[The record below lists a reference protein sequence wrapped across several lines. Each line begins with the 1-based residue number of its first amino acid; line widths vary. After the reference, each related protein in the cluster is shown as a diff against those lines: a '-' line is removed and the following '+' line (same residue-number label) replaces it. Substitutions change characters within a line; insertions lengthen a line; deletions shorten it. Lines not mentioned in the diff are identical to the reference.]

1 MAEPETGLITDCE
14 MTMAAGPGSSDAE
27 NGVTMTARDRFCDP
41 GAGAGPGGE
50 LDAHAGAGQGAGS
63 AAAQQATGLEVYSD
77 SAYASGEARA
87 AYREAGHDTVIK
99 PGPLRPAV
107 PSLTAAGSA
116 SVRHLTH
123 ARAATLG
130 RDQAR

>member
-1 MAEPETGLITDCE
+1 MA
-14 MTMAAGPGSSDAE
+14 
-27 NGVTMTARDRFCDP
+27 ARDRFCDP

-63 AAAQQATGLEVYSD
+63 AAAQQATGLEVYGD

-107 PSLTAAGSA
+107 PSLTAAGFGIRQAPHPRPGS
-116 SVRHLTH
+116 HP
-123 ARAATLG
+123 G
-130 RDQAR
+130 RDQAG